1 MYILSISKKAF
12 IRLEENGDTTI
23 ISNPEKAT
31 TFEAIGDAMK
41 AASRVNYDLEST
53 VVRVIP
59 L

>member
-41 AASRVNYDLEST
+41 TASRVNYDLEST
-53 VVRVIP
+53 VVRVIS